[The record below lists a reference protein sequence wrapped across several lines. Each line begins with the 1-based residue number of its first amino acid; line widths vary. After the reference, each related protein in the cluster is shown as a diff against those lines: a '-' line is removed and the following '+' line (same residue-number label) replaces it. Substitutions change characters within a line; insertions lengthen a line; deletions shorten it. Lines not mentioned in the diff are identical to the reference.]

1 MKKFKP
7 MKVRNGSIKLPE
19 EFLDRLLIND
29 GDFLLIAEED
39 GKFYIRKTRETSF
52 DDESE
57 TSQDETPKTF
67 DEIMREAQKQF
78 ASGEALPEDIMKS
91 IQDTLQDPEMMKK
104 IQDMAMGLFK
114 GFGVPPRAD
123 PQSEDHPPKKEK
135 TEKKSSDKK
144 DDEDDDDSNG
154 FKIDIE

>member
-57 TSQDETPKTF
+57 ASQK
-67 DEIMREAQKQF
+67 
-78 ASGEALPEDIMKS
+78 LLMK
-91 IQDTLQDPEMMKK
+91 
-104 IQDMAMGLFK
+104 
-114 GFGVPPRAD
+114 
-123 PQSEDHPPKKEK
+123 
-135 TEKKSSDKK
+135 
-144 DDEDDDDSNG
+144 
-154 FKIDIE
+154 